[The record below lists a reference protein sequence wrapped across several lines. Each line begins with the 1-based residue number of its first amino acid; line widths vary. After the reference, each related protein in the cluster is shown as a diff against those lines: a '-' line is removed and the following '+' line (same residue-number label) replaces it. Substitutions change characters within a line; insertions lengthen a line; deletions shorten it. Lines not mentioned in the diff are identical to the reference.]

1 METPNLVQFCTRQ
14 KAGILLILFVGF
26 GFFLQGSSSSSEQI
40 FLRKL
45 KCNSR
50 APSHNAFQFDHACNE
65 VSTFYCPTCIINF
78 QEARCESNFNSSN
91 INHSF
96 AQFRKYIM
104 KSYFEKYDS
113 LLGSNF
119 QNFTADELLSSSCKL
134 LPDNLNHL
142 LRVSIPWR
150 NLRGEGSHRHISST
164 IRFHMQPYSMSQLH
178 IPFCKVIIIER
189 LPSGVFADPFE
200 LQHLRERGVFTDIA
214 VFGDTNLELPSVLS
228 NQSAVEIHMRV
239 GCTSLWGHKLEIS
252 VDLPL
257 HARYP
262 VSERKYLS
270 LSLSLSLS
278 QPLDDSGYSK
288 VKFGEPDLFLS
299 CSMEGNGENE
309 SWLHLPTNDMAG
321 PRTADVVWR
330 IPSGTRAHTGI
341 VSAVTFLAASTSN
354 LLIAL
359 ASIFYSDSKLC
370 NNLKES

>member
-1 METPNLVQFCTRQ
+1 METPNLVQFCTRR

-50 APSHNAFQFDHACNE
+50 PHLTMPF
-65 VSTFYCPTCIINF
+65 
-78 QEARCESNFNSSN
+78 NFNSN
-91 INHSF
+91 NKNHSF
-96 AQFRKYIM
+96 AQCRKYIM

-113 LLGSNF
+113 LLESNF
-119 QNFTADELLSSSCKL
+119 QNFTANELLFCSCKL
-134 LPDNLNHL
+134 LPDNQNHL
-142 LRVSIPWR
+142 LRVSVPWR
-150 NLRGEGSHRHISST
+150 NMRGEGSHRHISST
-164 IRFHMQPYSMSQLH
+164 IRFRMQPLSMSQLH
-178 IPFCKVIIIER
+178 IHFCKVIIIER

-200 LQHLRERGVFTDIA
+200 LQHLREHGGSTVHLSLFTDIA

-228 NQSAVEIHMRV
+228 NQSAVENHMSV
-239 GCTSLWGHKLEIS
+239 GCTSLLGHKLEIR

-262 VSERKYLS
+262 
-270 LSLSLSLS
+270 
-278 QPLDDSGYSK
+278 PLDDSGYSK
-288 VKFGEPDLFLS
+288 VKFGEPGLFLS

-309 SWLHLPTNDMAG
+309 SCLLFPTDDMAG

-330 IPSGTRAHTGI
+330 IPSRTSTHTGI
-341 VSAVTFLAASTSN
+341 VSAGTFLAASTST

-370 NNLKES
+370 TNLKES

>member
-1 METPNLVQFCTRQ
+1 
-14 KAGILLILFVGF
+14 
-26 GFFLQGSSSSSEQI
+26 
-40 FLRKL
+40 
-45 KCNSR
+45 
-50 APSHNAFQFDHACNE
+50 
-65 VSTFYCPTCIINF
+65 
-78 QEARCESNFNSSN
+78 
-91 INHSF
+91 
-96 AQFRKYIM
+96 M

-113 LLGSNF
+113 LLETNF
-119 QNFTADELLSSSCKL
+119 QNFTANELLSSPCKL

-142 LRVSIPWR
+142 LRVSVPWH

-178 IPFCKVIIIER
+178 IPFCKVIITER

-228 NQSAVEIHMRV
+228 NQLAVEIHMRV
-239 GCTSLWGHKLEIS
+239 GCTSLLGHKLEIS

-262 VSERKYLS
+262 
-270 LSLSLSLS
+270 
-278 QPLDDSGYSK
+278 PLDDSGYSK

-309 SWLHLPTNDMAG
+309 SCLLLPTNDMAG

-341 VSAVTFLAASTSN
+341 VSAVNYFSCCLYIYSFNCPSIH
-354 LLIAL
+354 LL
-359 ASIFYSDSKLC
+359 F
-370 NNLKES
+370 